1 MLNAEYS
8 ARVSRAAMN
17 CLGVSESSKCFRA
30 YTSYDLLRREM
41 RWKVQLEG
49 QENGLEQ
56 LSESFDEDPRIF
68 EEDGEYYL
76 WSPQFE
82 QLDESS
88 EVKDVSENIVRT
100 VRHLGELDSVRVEDL
115 ETACVVEIQE
125 DGSERKI
132 VHLSAAVAATTAV
145 SARVS
150 IDGEELSPRAE
161 STYKYTQLALKDDE
175 VQKLIELRDNGDRW
189 ANLYRIYEYI
199 QAHIEVEDNIVEQG
213 WWSESEKDL
222 FKQTA
227 NSPEAIGYEARH
239 GDSRVPAPSDPM
251 DHAEAKSLIDSLIN
265 DWLRHRKEVLESSE
279 AES

>member
-1 MLNAEYS
+1 
-8 ARVSRAAMN
+8 
-17 CLGVSESSKCFRA
+17 
-30 YTSYDLLRREM
+30 M

-68 EEDGEYYL
+68 EEDGEHYL
-76 WSPQFE
+76 WTSQFK
-82 QLDESS
+82 QLDESG
-88 EVKDVSENIVRT
+88 EVKDVGENIVKT
-100 VRHLGELDSVRVEDL
+100 IRHLGELNSLRVDDL
-115 ETACVVEIQE
+115 NTSCVVEIQE

-132 VHLSAAVAATTAV
+132 IHASTAMTATAAV

-150 IDGEELSPRAE
+150 VNGEELPPRAE
-161 STYKYTQLALKDDE
+161 STYEYTQLALKDDK
-175 VQKLIELRDNGDRW
+175 VQELMDLRDNGNRW

-199 QAHIEVEDNIVEQG
+199 QANIEAEDNIVEQG

-222 FKQTA
+222 FKRTA

-239 GDSRVPAPSDPM
+239 GDTRVSAPSDPM

-279 AES
+279 EGS